1 MTKFS
6 HSHGFTLLELIIV
19 LFIFSLLVAFAIPK
33 LTQLSDSVQT
43 AYEREEVL
51 MRLSGLS
58 FLAFQQH
65 REFDLISYPPP
76 KSPPE
81 DSQRLGP
88 APLELPEGWQIHA
101 EQPIHF
107 FASGACQ
114 GGVVEIQHQTQKFRI
129 QLKPP
134 FCTPIY
140 Q

>member
-1 MTKFS
+1 MKS
-6 HSHGFTLLELIIV
+6 PHHHGFTLLELIIV
-19 LFIFSLLVAFAIPK
+19 LFIFSLLVAFAIPR

-58 FLAFQQH
+58 FLAFQQS

-76 KSPPE
+76 KSSPEAPP
-81 DSQRLGP
+81 SLVP
-88 APLELPEGWQIHA
+88 APLELPEGWQVQA
-101 EQPIHF
+101 VQPIHF

-114 GGVVEIQHQTQKFRI
+114 GGTAEIQHDTQKFRI

>member
-1 MTKFS
+1 MTKFL
-6 HSHGFTLLELIIV
+6 HHGFTLLELIIV
-19 LFIFSLLVAFAIPK
+19 LFIFSLLVAFAIPR

-58 FLAFQQH
+58 FLAFQQS
-65 REFDLISYPPP
+65 REFDLISYPPSQS
-76 KSPPE
+76 SPAESPHRV
-81 DSQRLGP
+81 Q
-88 APLELPEGWQIHA
+88 APLELPEGWQVHTD
-101 EQPIHF
+101 QPIHF

-114 GGVVEIQHQTQKFRI
+114 GGIVEIQHHAQKFRI